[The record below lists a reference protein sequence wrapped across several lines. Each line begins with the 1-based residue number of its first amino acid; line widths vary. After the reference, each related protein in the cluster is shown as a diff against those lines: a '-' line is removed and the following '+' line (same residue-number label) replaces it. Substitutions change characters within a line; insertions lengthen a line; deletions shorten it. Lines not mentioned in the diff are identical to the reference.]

1 MVQKT
6 LNCSGNNTAYPG
18 QYIASSLTLEELL
31 DELQKPH
38 EGEAKPLV
46 NIEEMPDAFI
56 IEMAAPGLKNSD
68 FYVSVIAN
76 TLTVS
81 FLHKDD
87 KHSKKLYRQHEF
99 NYCCFKKDIV
109 LPGNVDADF
118 LSAVYKDGILCVRLP
133 KSKEQVMNNIERIII
148 Y

>member
-6 LNCSGNNTAYPG
+6 LNCSGNNSAYPG

-31 DELQKPH
+31 DELQQPH
-38 EGEAKPLV
+38 EAESKPLV
-46 NIEEMPDAFI
+46 NIVEVPDAYI
-56 IEMAAPGLKNSD
+56 IEMAASGLKKSD
-68 FYVSVIAN
+68 FYVSIKGN
-76 TLTVS
+76 ILTVS
-81 FLHKDD
+81 FLHKDNE
-87 KHSKKLYRQHEF
+87 SNKKLYCLQEF
-99 NYCCFKKDIV
+99 NHCCFRRDIV
-109 LPGNVDADF
+109 VPGNVDADF

>member
-1 MVQKT
+1 MVQKN

-68 FYVSVIAN
+68 FYVSIIGN
-76 TLTVS
+76 ILTVS

-87 KHSKKLYRQHEF
+87 KHIIKLYRQHEF

-109 LPGNVDADF
+109 LPDNVDADF
-118 LSAVYKDGILCVRLP
+118 ISAVYKDGILCVRLP

>member
-1 MVQKT
+1 MAQKT

-18 QYIASSLTLEELL
+18 QYIASPLTLEELL
-31 DELQKPH
+31 GELQQPH
-38 EGEAKPLV
+38 ETESKPLV

-68 FYVSVIAN
+68 FYVSIIGN
-76 TLTVS
+76 ILTFS
-81 FLHKDD
+81 FLHKDYR
-87 KHSKKLYRQHEF
+87 HSKKLYRQHEF

-118 LSAVYKDGILCVRLP
+118 ISAVYKDGILCVRLP

>member
-1 MVQKT
+1 MTQKT
-6 LNCSGNNTAYPG
+6 LYPPDKYSAYPG

-31 DELQKPH
+31 DELQQPH
-38 EGEAKPLV
+38 EAESKPLV
-46 NIEEMPDAFI
+46 NIVEVADAYI

-68 FYVSVIAN
+68 FYVSIIGN
-76 TLTVS
+76 ILTVS
-81 FLHKDD
+81 FLHKDY